1 MGVPSFL
8 RTTTDTPYF
17 EIGAGSTWIGAER
30 RLMRQLLLLG
40 TWTFIGALLIVS
52 GVSLVLPGR
61 NLYGDQ
67 RLERETASCVLPDD
81 AEVKLYQGDSTA
93 KTPAWYSVTHNPAGA
108 SRERQ
113 IVYRSRSPGLYD
125 LICDSTGVVIRTDS
139 EPITLTAE
147 QASRLRDWPRSAPTW
162 PLMRWAVGGALVLLG
177 AALLWYLRP
186 KGED

>member
-1 MGVPSFL
+1 
-8 RTTTDTPYF
+8 
-17 EIGAGSTWIGAER
+17 
-30 RLMRQLLLLG
+30 MRQLLLLG

-93 KTPAWYSVTHNPAGA
+93 TTPAWYSVTHNPAGP

-125 LICDSTGVVIRTDS
+125 LICDATGVVIRTDS

-147 QASRLRDWPRSAPTW
+147 QASRLRDWPRSGPTW
-162 PLMRWAVGGALVLLG
+162 SLMRWAVGGALMLLG

-186 KGED
+186 RGED